1 MKILAIETSHDDT
14 SVALYENRKIIKE
27 KTISQTKFH
36 SQFGGTLPEYASR
49 IHAQNLPIIL
59 REFLDEF
66 SLEDIDHIAV
76 TTEPGLI
83 GSLHMG
89 KLFAHAI
96 GIALNKPVRNI
107 NHMHAHIYATCF
119 NHDIIYPA
127 LALIVSGGHT
137 QLWDVKGPRDI
148 TLLGQTT
155 DDAAGEVFDKV
166 SRALGLG
173 FPGGPAIEKKS
184 KEATEFV
191 DFSLQHER
199 NFNFSFSGLKT
210 KVINYIHNHEQK
222 GEVINVASVAK
233 GFQNAIV
240 ENLIFK
246 TKYAIE
252 VMNPAS
258 IILGGGVAANTL
270 LREEFAKLHSTPLI
284 PEKMY
289 TTDNAAMIAIMSDFL
304 EKDSQ

>member
-14 SVALYENRKIIKE
+14 SVALYENRKILKE

-36 SQFGGTLPEYASR
+36 SQFGGTLPEFASR

-59 REFLDEF
+59 DEFLKEF
-66 SLEDIDHIAV
+66 SLEDINHVAV
-76 TTEPGLI
+76 TSEPGLI

-96 GIALNKPVRNI
+96 GIALNKPVHYI

-119 NHDIIYPA
+119 NHDITYPA

-137 QLWDVKGPRDI
+137 QLWDVKSSKDI

-166 SRALGLG
+166 SRVLNLG

-184 KEATEFV
+184 FEASTSI
-191 DFSLQHER
+191 DFLLQHER

-210 KVINYIHNHEQK
+210 RVINFVHNHEQK
-222 GEVINVASVAK
+222 GEQIDVAAVAK
-233 GFQNAIV
+233 GFQEAIV

-252 VMNPAS
+252 IMKPAS
-258 IILGGGVAANTL
+258 IILGGGVAANSL
-270 LREEFAKLHSTPLI
+270 LREEFAKLHDKPLI
-284 PEKMY
+284 PEKKF
-289 TTDNAAMIAIMSDFL
+289 TTDNASMIAIMSDFL
-304 EKDSQ
+304 QNE